1 MVVREGKKSRATSKV
16 RLEIQKMILLLAE
29 LQALRRSRL
38 GWDTWSV
45 RNLWLIQEDPG
56 EESEQRLLFGDR
68 QPTGGSYYHERRPRS
83 KAEVQGG
90 SQNTP
95 GAVVIDAGG
104 ASVPENQGGYRS
116 Q

>member
-1 MVVREGKKSRATSKV
+1 MKCLEEEIIRLWWQDVVVREGKKSRATSKV

-56 EESEQRLLFGDR
+56 EGSEQ
-68 QPTGGSYYHERRPRS
+68 
-83 KAEVQGG
+83 
-90 SQNTP
+90 
-95 GAVVIDAGG
+95 
-104 ASVPENQGGYRS
+104 
-116 Q
+116 